1 MTRARTHQVSKPRR
15 AELGQAVP
23 ARATLAAL
31 ACGALLAVS
40 LPFGH
45 AAAGAAAAEVEAER
59 LAGPTRY
66 ETAVEI
72 AVRYLAEIGGDTDSV
87 IVTSGA
93 EQHAACALSAAPL
106 ASVQRAPALLTEP
119 DRLSL
124 APARFLRGADFS
136 DVFIV
141 GGTDEVSPA
150 VAEQIRRLTGSTPH
164 RLGGSGCAETA
175 LAVARHLGDAGV
187 AAGRGRTALL
197 ATAAAAADG
206 LAAGPVAYRGR
217 FPLLFSD
224 GTALNSDLA
233 EFLDDHVDHV
243 IILGGTAAVSARIEN
258 QVRLHV
264 DSTERWAG
272 ADRYGT
278 ASRVALEL
286 LGAEGPVP
294 CFDGDGVG
302 LAAGFGAADA
312 VASAPLLGER
322 CDPLLLT
329 ERLRLSRETASVLA
343 SEAVTGDAE
352 GRLVLAVFGGTAAVS
367 SRVEAA
373 AISAASAG
381 RFDEGQPVF
390 VVISAAEGACHWRV
404 DFSEP
409 VRTADAGDTG
419 SYSFDGEPLPGRLA
433 EVVVAE
439 GPATRWAV
447 ILLAGASPYD
457 AASVPIGCETPV
469 AVRDRLGVNERSI
482 RSTDGAAYNEGEE
495 LIVRSDTGRPQ
506 LKVLAAL
513 GRKTVWVRS
522 NEALTD
528 GTIRVTLTRGRS
540 RLIETASV
548 QRGDTG
554 FRVSFDFPEH
564 DSYGSTSLPFT
575 QPPWLA
581 PGDKISL
588 AASKLRD
595 RAGNA
600 NSAVTHTVAA
610 DTVPPRVSVVSLSQ
624 PVRRADGSAA
634 VDVTLHWSEAVQGCG
649 VGPADHTIDVGK
661 LQVDGDGFADYSLDG
676 AGTANAGVSL
686 VGASDTSVWTR
697 AGTAACDQ
705 TWRQSDGTLVARLA
719 APSAAMLPSAGS
731 TLIARAG
738 AAFDFAGNAS
748 QAHAAAFKREALD
761 GR

>member
-1 MTRARTHQVSKPRR
+1 MTRTRTHQSPGPCR
-15 AELGQAVP
+15 AA
-23 ARATLAAL
+23 LAAL

-45 AAAGAAAAEVEAER
+45 TAAGAAAAEVEAER

-106 ASVQRAPALLTEP
+106 ASAQRAPVLLTEP
-119 DRLSL
+119 SRLSL
-124 APARFLRGADFS
+124 APARFLRQTDFS

-141 GGTDEVSPA
+141 GGTDAVSPA
-150 VAEQIRRLTGSTPH
+150 VAERIEQLTGATPR
-164 RLGGSGCAETA
+164 RLGGSDCAETA
-175 LAVARHLGDAGV
+175 LAVARHLGPAGV

-224 GTALNSDLA
+224 GTALNPDLA
-233 EFLDDHVDHV
+233 GFLDDHVDHV
-243 IILGGTAAVSARIEN
+243 IILGGTAAVSARVEN
-258 QVRLHV
+258 QVRGHV
-264 DSTERWAG
+264 TSTERWAG

-302 LAAGFGAADA
+302 VAAGFGAADA
-312 VASAPLLGER
+312 IASAPLLGER

-329 ERLRLSRETASVLA
+329 ERVRLPRETASVLA
-343 SEAVTGDAE
+343 SEALTGDAE
-352 GRLVLAVFGGTAAVS
+352 GRLGLVVFGGAAAVS
-367 SRVEAA
+367 SRAEAM

-381 RFDEGQPVF
+381 RLSEGPPVLA
-390 VVISAAEGACHWRV
+390 VISATEGACHWRV

-409 VRTADAGDTG
+409 VRTADAGDAG
-419 SYSFDGEPLPGRLA
+419 NYRFDGEPLPGRLA
-433 EVVVAE
+433 EIVVAE

-457 AASVPIGCETPV
+457 TASVPIDCETPV
-469 AVRDRLGVNERSI
+469 AVRDRLGVSERSI
-482 RSTDGAAYNEGEE
+482 RSTDGAARNEGAE
-495 LIVRSDTGRPQ
+495 LIVRADARRPQ

-522 NEALTD
+522 NEALAD
-528 GTIRVTLTRGRS
+528 GTITVTLTRGRS
-540 RLIETASV
+540 RLTETASV

-581 PGDKISL
+581 PGDRVTL
-588 AASKLRD
+588 PASKLRD

-600 NSAVTHTVAA
+600 NSAVTRTIGA
-610 DTVPPRVSVVSLSQ
+610 DTAPPRVSLVSVSQ

-634 VDVTLHWSEAVQGCG
+634 VDVTVHWSEPVQGCG
-649 VGPADHTIDVGK
+649 LGPADHTIDVGK
-661 LQVDGDGFADYSLDG
+661 LQVDSDGDGFADYSLDG

-686 VGASDTSVWTR
+686 VGESDTSVWTR

-705 TWRQSDGTLVARLA
+705 SWRESDGTLVARLA
-719 APSAAMLPSAGS
+719 APSAAMLPSANS
-731 TLIARAG
+731 MLIARAG

-748 QAHAAAFKREALD
+748 QAHSAAFKREALD
-761 GR
+761 RR